1 VHLADVDTSCP
12 WVVAYRYE
20 EESETVDDSLMPDGL
35 DEDMWA
41 RFQAYRGSRVG
52 GGGSRGGQTRE
63 EGATSSW

>member
-1 VHLADVDTSCP
+1 MSCLVWCVH
-12 WVVAYRYE
+12 RYE

-52 GGGSRGGQTRE
+52 ETPKNIKQCCAHR
-63 EGATSSW
+63 